1 MQWPFPTDVTEYHK
15 LFDTESHSENI
26 YKKHN
31 QIYANYVYD
40 NIKNVETKLT
50 IFLIIILIMFI
61 YLSFWNNV

>member
-1 MQWPFPTDVTEYHK
+1 MQWPFPTDDTEYHK
-15 LFDTESHSENI
+15 LFDTHSENI

-31 QIYANYVYD
+31 QFYANYLYD

-50 IFLIIILIMFI
+50 IFLIIILIMSI